1 VHCRPWSD
9 FDVQLRG
16 TRNDQMPVG
25 GRTQIAIDLPDLDAC
40 APLETWASS
49 RETGPTQVGSGY

>member
-1 VHCRPWSD
+1 MHWWSH

-25 GRTQIAIDLPDLDAC
+25 GRTQIAIALTSLIWMYARRLRHGL
-40 APLETWASS
+40 APGKP
-49 RETGPTQVGSGY
+49 GPHK